1 MSTTKEVELQER
13 VDELTAERDLWA
25 QEATRW
31 RDMYM
36 EYDEMLEDQ
45 VQTAADRLDKVW
57 EDLDKLKKQIQDE
70 LLE

>member
-1 MSTTKEVELQER
+1 MRTTKEVELQER

-25 QEATRW
+25 QEANRW
-31 RDMYM
+31 RSMYM

-57 EDLDKLKKQIQDE
+57 EDLDKLKKQVENE
-70 LLE
+70 LL

>member
-1 MSTTKEVELQER
+1 MRTTKEVELQER

-25 QEATRW
+25 REATRW

-45 VQTAADRLDKVW
+45 VQSAADRLDKVW

>member
-1 MSTTKEVELQER
+1 MRTTKEVELQER

-45 VQTAADRLDKVW
+45 VQSAADRLDKVW

>member
-1 MSTTKEVELQER
+1 MRTTKEVELQER

-25 QEATRW
+25 QEAGRW

-45 VQTAADRLDKVW
+45 VQSAADRLDKVW

-70 LLE
+70 LL

>member
-1 MSTTKEVELQER
+1 MRTTKEVELQER

-25 QEATRW
+25 QEAKRW

-45 VQTAADRLDKVW
+45 VQSAADRLDKVW

-70 LLE
+70 LHD